1 MYHLAVIILTAVAVV
16 RGYRRG
22 LTGQVTSVLGMAFG
36 VVCAHIF
43 MPGLSDMLAEI
54 LPASR
59 LEYGGAYLTEN
70 LAVGLVFFVV
80 YGVFRSVTG
89 VISGLLRGLGTNL
102 LDSLL
107 GAIYCSTLWLSM
119 LSMLFN
125 VAVGWTPG
133 SSLLHDAEA
142 DDGNVVR
149 LVTSISPA
157 MLGSESLADFAHEVQ
172 LREAKKI
179 SLLDGD
185 EVRKKEKKEIYAES

>member
-185 EVRKKEKKEIYAES
+185 EV